1 MRPAH
6 ETAQL
11 QLARLALDVGAERYR
26 LLEEVGRIGARTLRV
41 ERVSLWFFTRDRR
54 HLHCEMV
61 YDGVADVVGTWD
73 GVPTIRTDECPSY
86 VTALETRR
94 TIATEDARTD
104 VATRE
109 LTSIYLD
116 PLGIEALLDA
126 PLYVGGEVVGVI
138 CHEQVR
144 RVRRWAQADVDFA
157 TSVADMACLALAQ
170 MEWHTWHD
178 LVDRRAARLR
188 EMDRLQALE
197 HVVRAFVHDFNNVL
211 SVVTLSSATL
221 HDGREPSAEVLET
234 LDEGAAMATRLVTNL
249 RAFVNR
255 ERSAARSRPLG
266 ALLGCM
272 APVLGIVVRDRA
284 TLTVTVAPEV
294 AAVAVPQDTVEQA
307 LLNLCL
313 NARDAIEAEGH
324 IDIRATAAPGGRV
337 QIEVED
343 DGAGIAAETLV
354 KVFAPYFTTKAH
366 GTGLGLATS
375 RELIEESGG
384 QLTVRSEVG
393 RGTTFTMSFPANAP
407 PR

>member
-11 QLARLALDVGAERYR
+11 QLARLPLDVGAERYR

-41 ERVSLWFFTRDRR
+41 ERVSLWFFTRDHR

-73 GVPTIRTDECPSY
+73 GIPTIRTDECPTY
-86 VTALETRR
+86 VAALETRR
-94 TIATEDARTD
+94 TIVAEDARAD

-116 PLGIEALLDA
+116 PLAIGSLLDA

-144 RVRRWAQADVDFA
+144 RVRRWSQEDVDFA

-170 MEWHTWHD
+170 MEWRTWHD
-178 LVDRRAARLR
+178 VVDRRVARMR
-188 EMDRLQALE
+188 ELDRLQTLE

-211 SVVTLSSATL
+211 GVVTLSSATL
-221 HDGREPSAEVLET
+221 KGEPGASPDVLGT
-234 LDEGAAMATRLVTNL
+234 LDEGTAMAARLVTNL

-255 ERSAARSRPLG
+255 ERADAQTRPLG
-266 ALLGCM
+266 PLLDCM
-272 APVLGIVVRDRA
+272 APVLAIVVRDRA
-284 TLTVTVAPEV
+284 TLSVTVDPEV
-294 AAVAVPQDTVEQA
+294 AAVPVPQATVEQA

-313 NARDAIEAEGH
+313 NAHDAIAASGR
-324 IDIRATAAPGGRV
+324 IDIRAAAAPGGRV

-343 DGAGIAAETLV
+343 DGAGMAAETLA
-354 KVFAPYFTTKAH
+354 KVFAPYFTTKPH

-375 RELIEESGG
+375 RELIEEAGG
-384 QLTVRSEVG
+384 HLTVRSEVG
-393 RGTTFTMSFPANAP
+393 RGTTFTMVFPANPVA
-407 PR
+407 